1 MRRLFSL
8 LTLTLAVL
16 LLSLSAGAAQDTFTD
31 DDGVTYRVERLM
43 AANYPVALAF
53 TPDGGLYYTEKTTGS
68 VRYIAPDGTR
78 QPQPVIT
85 VPVNALAEQ
94 GLLGIAVD
102 PAYAENGT
110 LWVMRTAPGTARD
123 FPANQVLRFRVEDGQ
138 AVTEPEVMLSVP
150 IPNGALIHNG
160 GNLHFDADGLLYVTL
175 GDLEDAANSQ
185 DIDTL
190 PGGIHRFAV
199 TDDAGLVPADDNP
212 FSDDASARSLWAYG
226 LRNSFDFA
234 FDLEPGRIIATEN
247 GLHCDDEINLILP
260 GFNYGAGPGYVCE
273 GTADGVDPARYLP
286 PLLRFTPTQA
296 PTGVIV
302 YTHEAVPQWAG
313 RVFFCVWN
321 DGYPSLRK
329 LTLDAERRTA
339 VTAVEEMALGAGRC
353 RIDLAVDPRDG
364 ALVFSTVG
372 QDGGALWRL
381 SPLTAE

>member
-1 MRRLFSL
+1 MRIL
-8 LTLTLAVL
+8 LIFVL
-16 LLSLSAGAAQDTFTD
+16 IALILSPGPAFAQETFTD
-31 DDGVTYRVERLM
+31 ADGVSYRVERLM

-68 VRYIAPDGTR
+68 LRYIAPDGSR
-78 QPQPVIT
+78 QPEPVVT

-94 GLLGIAVD
+94 GLLGVAVD
-102 PAYAENGT
+102 PAYAQNGQV
-110 LWVMRTAPGTARD
+110 WMMRTAPGTARD
-123 FPANQVLRFRVEDGQ
+123 FPANQVLRFRVEDGL

-199 TDDAGLVPADDNP
+199 TDEGLVPSEDNP
-212 FSDDASARSLWAYG
+212 FSDEEIARSLWAYG

-234 FDLEPGRIIATEN
+234 FDVEPGRIIATEN

-260 GFNYGAGPGYVCE
+260 GFNYGAGPGYECE
-273 GTADGVDPARYLP
+273 GTAQGVDLVRYLP

-296 PTGVIV
+296 PTGIV
-302 YTHEAVPQWAG
+302 VYSHEAVPEWEG

-329 LTLDAERRTA
+329 LTLDDERRTA
-339 VTAVEEMALGAGRC
+339 VTALVEMPLGAGRC

-364 ALVFSTVG
+364 SLVFSTVG